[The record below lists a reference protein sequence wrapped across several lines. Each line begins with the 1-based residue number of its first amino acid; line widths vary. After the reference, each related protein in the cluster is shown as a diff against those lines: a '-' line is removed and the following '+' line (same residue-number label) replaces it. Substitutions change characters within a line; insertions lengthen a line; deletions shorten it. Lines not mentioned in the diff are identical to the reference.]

1 MKFRPVEDESFHEDK
16 WTDIHDA
23 ANSCFL
29 PNVWRTSLEL
39 LQSHTI
45 ELLKR
50 GFCPPAP
57 LISLIHCYSP
67 AKNNRLVVLKDI
79 KVLFT

>member
-1 MKFRPVEDESFHEDK
+1 MKFRPVEGESIHADK

-29 PNVWRTSLEL
+29 PIVWQTSLEL
-39 LQSHTI
+39 LQYHTI

-50 GFCPPAP
+50 
-57 LISLIHCYSP
+57 
-67 AKNNRLVVLKDI
+67 
-79 KVLFT
+79 